1 MVDRGFSSYSVARLF
16 QAAELRKQLV
26 VGLAIQVSMQLS
38 GIDAIFYYS
47 TLVFRHAGLAHAPL
61 ASSALGLVNVAMTLV
76 AIWAMYRAGRRVLLL
91 CGWFG
96 MCAAYLLLTCALVG
110 ASAGVA

>member
-47 TLVFRHAGLAHAPL
+47 TLVFRHAG
-61 ASSALGLVNVAMTLV
+61 
-76 AIWAMYRAGRRVLLL
+76 
-91 CGWFG
+91 
-96 MCAAYLLLTCALVG
+96 
-110 ASAGVA
+110 